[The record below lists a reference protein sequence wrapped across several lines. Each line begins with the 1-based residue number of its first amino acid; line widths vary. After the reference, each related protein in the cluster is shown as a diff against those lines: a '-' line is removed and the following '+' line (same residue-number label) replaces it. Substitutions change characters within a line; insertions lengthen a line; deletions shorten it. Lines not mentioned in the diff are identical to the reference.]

1 MEKEFKKPNIF
12 EYENYR
18 RFLQDLYSYL
28 KAEKDFFS
36 YRYFSKAAGFRSPN
50 FLKLVI
56 DGQRNLTGDSVEKFA
71 AALKLTKK
79 ETEFFRN
86 LVSLNQAGT
95 VAEKKHFAEQLFKF
109 EAYKKLHPLQKEQ
122 HEYYARWYMVPIRE
136 LAALPNFRED
146 PKWIAQ
152 SLRPQI
158 SPAEA
163 DKALADLQRLGLLKR
178 DARGKLVQSDSVVS
192 TGDEVAS
199 AAVAQFLKL
208 MTLMGAESVDLFPAD
223 ERDVSSVTLTLSEKN
238 FREVKSLVQ
247 KFRKELLAVANR
259 DADPEAVY
267 QINFQLFP
275 LTKVLKGAGKEGANH
290 TNDDKEEQL

>member
-1 MEKEFKKPNIF
+1 MENNLKKPVIF

-18 RFLQDLYSYL
+18 RFLQDLYVYL

-56 DGQRNLTGDSVEKFA
+56 DGNRNLTGDSVEKFA
-71 AALKLTKK
+71 AALRLNKK
-79 ETEFFRN
+79 EAEYFHE
-86 LVSLNQAGT
+86 LVGLNQAAT
-95 VAEKKHFAEQLFKF
+95 VAEKKRFAERLFKF

-136 LAALPNFRED
+136 LVALPGFRED
-146 PKWIAQ
+146 AKWIAQ
-152 SLRPQI
+152 TLRPPI

-178 DARGKLVQSDSVVS
+178 DEGGKLVQSESIVS

-208 MTLMGAESVDLFPAD
+208 MTLLGAEATDLFPAN

-238 FREVKSLVQ
+238 FAHVKSLVQ
-247 KFRKELLAVANR
+247 KFRKELLAIADR
-259 DADPEAVY
+259 DHGPEAVY

-275 LTKVLKGAGKEGANH
+275 LTKVLQGKEGAE
-290 TNDDKEEQL
+290 TTKKKETS

>member
-1 MEKEFKKPNIF
+1 MKNNIKKPIIF
-12 EYENYR
+12 EYDNYR
-18 RFLQDLYSYL
+18 QFLRDLYAYL

-56 DGQRNLTGDSVEKFA
+56 DGVRNLTGDSVEKFA
-71 AALKLTKK
+71 AALKLNKK
-79 ETEFFRN
+79 EVEFFRE
-86 LVSLNQAGT
+86 LVGLNQATT
-95 VAEKKHFAEQLFKF
+95 VAEKKRFAEQLFKF

-136 LAALPNFRED
+136 LVALPGFCED

-152 SLRPQI
+152 HLRPQI

-163 DKALADLQRLGLLKR
+163 AKALVDLERLGLLKR
-178 DARGKLVQSDSVVS
+178 DAAGKLVQSESIVS

-208 MTLMGAESVDLFPAD
+208 TTLMGAEATDLFPAN
-223 ERDVSSVTLTLSEKN
+223 ERDVSSVTVTLSEKN
-238 FREVKSLVQ
+238 FAHVKSLVQ
-247 KFRKELLAVANR
+247 KFRKELLAIADR
-259 DADPEAVY
+259 DAGPEAVY

-275 LTKVLKGAGKEGANH
+275 LTKILKGKEGAETAN
-290 TNDDKEEQL
+290 TKETT